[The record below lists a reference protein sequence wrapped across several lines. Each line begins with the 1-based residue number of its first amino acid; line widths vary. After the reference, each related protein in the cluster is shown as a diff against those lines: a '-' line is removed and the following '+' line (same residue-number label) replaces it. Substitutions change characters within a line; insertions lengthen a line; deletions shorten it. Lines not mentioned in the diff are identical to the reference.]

1 MPTDHSKILKSNL
14 LKFSV
19 IKFNVENHIATLT
32 LNQPE
37 TRNSISEY
45 EMIDAIEAACEEI
58 NTNLDIRVAILT
70 GAGSAFC
77 SGGNVKDMYEKT
89 GMFSGSGDELAE
101 NYRNGIQRIP
111 KAFAKLEVPVIAAVN
126 GPAVG
131 AGCDLTCMCDI
142 RIASNHAK
150 FAQSFIKVGIIP
162 GDGGAWLLPRII
174 GISRASQMAL
184 TGQMI
189 DAKTALEWH
198 LVSEI
203 VKHDALLIRAYE
215 IANQIAQHPPQ
226 VIRATKRLIR
236 LGQTMDFP
244 ELLDESAKVQA
255 QMHATK
261 DHMEAV
267 SAFVEKRD
275 ASFIGE

>member
-1 MPTDHSKILKSNL
+1 MPAFNSNILKSNVL
-14 LKFSV
+14 
-19 IKFNVENHIATLT
+19 KFNVENHIATLT

-37 TRNSISEY
+37 TRNSISEH
-45 EMIDAIEAACEEI
+45 EMIDAIVAACDEI
-58 NTNLDIRVAILT
+58 NQNLDIRVVILT

-77 SGGNVKDMYEKT
+77 SGGNVKDMRDKS
-89 GMFSGSGDELAE
+89 GMFAGSGDELAD

-111 KAFAKLEVPVIAAVN
+111 KAFAALEVPVIAAIN

-142 RIASNHAK
+142 RIASSHAK
-150 FAQSFIKVGIIP
+150 FAESFIKVGIIP
-162 GDGGAWLLPRII
+162 GDGGAWFLPRII
-174 GISRASQMAL
+174 GISRATQMAL

-203 VKHDALLIRAYE
+203 VKHDALLIRAHE
-215 IANQIAQHPPQ
+215 LASQIADHSPR
-226 VIRATKRLIR
+226 VLRETKRLLK
-236 LGQTMDFP
+236 LGQTMDLP

-255 QMHATK
+255 QLHGTQ

-267 SAFVEKRD
+267 TAFIEKRD
-275 ASFIGE
+275 PIFTGK